1 MLPQPVA
8 RLREAFP
15 KVNIS
20 LHQGSPDQVARMLID
35 EVAEIG
41 IATES
46 LARYDELITLPCYEW
61 QHMLVMPAEH
71 PLARQPDI
79 TLEMLAEQPLIT
91 YHPSFTGRT
100 RIDEAF
106 AAKHLQPRIALE
118 AIDSDVIKTYV
129 RLGLGVGIVAEMA
142 MQNDG
147 TNADL
152 VTVPAAPLF
161 GMNVARVAFKR
172 SAYLRNFVYK
182 FAELVSDKLNRDLII
197 KAMSG
202 RHHDE
207 V

>member
-1 MLPQPVA
+1 
-8 RLREAFP
+8 
-15 KVNIS
+15 
-20 LHQGSPDQVARMLID
+20 
-35 EVAEIG
+35 
-41 IATES
+41 
-46 LARYDELITLPCYEW
+46 
-61 QHMLVMPAEH
+61 MLVMPADH
-71 PLARQPDI
+71 PLAREPDI

-147 TNADL
+147 TNGDL